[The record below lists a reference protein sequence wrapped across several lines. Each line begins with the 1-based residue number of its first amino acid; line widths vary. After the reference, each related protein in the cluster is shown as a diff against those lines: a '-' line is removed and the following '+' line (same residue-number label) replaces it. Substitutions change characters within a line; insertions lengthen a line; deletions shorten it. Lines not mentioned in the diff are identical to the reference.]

1 MMEEQKLLNANSV
14 IVIII
19 QLEIHVIKEFNLWK
33 FKIAK
38 KIKKIKID
46 VKLVSLIMLLV
57 VMD

>member
-1 MMEEQKLLNANSV
+1 MMEEQKLLNVNSV

-33 FKIAK
+33 FKIVK